1 MCFATV
7 EDLIIH
13 KMVAGRPRDLE
24 DVQSVLH
31 RNPDVDVPYV
41 QHWLRAF
48 SDALGHTLLEQF
60 EQIRTP

>member
-1 MCFATV
+1 M

-24 DVQSVLH
+24 DVKSVLN
-31 RNPDVDVPYV
+31 RNPDLDVPYV
-41 QHWLRAF
+41 LHWLRAF
-48 SDALGHTLLEQF
+48 SDALGYSLLDPF